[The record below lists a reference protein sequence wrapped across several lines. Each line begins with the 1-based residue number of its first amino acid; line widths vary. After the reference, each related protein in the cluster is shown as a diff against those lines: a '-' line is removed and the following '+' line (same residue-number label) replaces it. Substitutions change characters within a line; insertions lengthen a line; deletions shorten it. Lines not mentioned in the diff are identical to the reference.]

1 MSIPNSGLI
10 TETNRQYYEGAQG
23 FIVVNENTGAGP
35 PIPTS
40 SFTTTFNTDLIFGSD
55 DPNNPDYA
63 LNNFKLYT
71 SPNGFPGTF
80 TEVLGS
86 SVFPFDKY
94 DVVGNTIYNINPQD
108 FGLGTYVVVQ
118 LKTLDGGNYG
128 IPSNPNSYAYGDTVE
143 ENYGSYA
150 YTKLNDVINNFMVAY
165 VGQDKLIPNVKRTD
179 VIFHAKRSLQE
190 FSYDTLKSIKSQE
203 LTIPPSLSLVLP
215 QDYVNYV
222 KISWIDASGVK
233 HPVYPTNNLTIAP
246 YENLLQ
252 DTRGIPIQ
260 DNFGSNIETESLTE
274 RRWKNN
280 DLYLANNNFNQ
291 SGTGFGNGY
300 DNWLWH
306 GYFGQRYGLDPQYAN
321 DNGYFTINDR
331 EGKISFSSGMVGR
344 LVVIEYVSDGL
355 AYDLDTR
362 VPKLAEEAMYAHI
375 IHAILSLRSNQPE
388 YIVQRLKQEKNAK
401 LRNAKIRL
409 SNIKLEEITQVL
421 RGQSKWIKH

>member
-1 MSIPNSGLI
+1 MPIPNDGLI

-23 FIVVNENTGAGP
+23 FI
-35 PIPTS
+35 
-40 SFTTTFNTDLIFGSD
+40 TTLGQTAFAATFNTNLVFGGLNAW
-55 DPNNPDYA
+55 DPNDIDYA
-63 LNNFKLYT
+63 LNNFKLYYSST
-71 SPNGFPGTF
+71 GYPGSF
-80 TEVLGS
+80 NEYILS
-86 SVFPFDKY
+86 YSVS
-94 DVVGNTIYNINPQD
+94 NNIIT
-108 FGLGTYVVVQ
+108 LGTALPADYYVVIQ

-128 IPSNPNSYAYGDTVE
+128 TTLADMAYGNTVE

-150 YTKLNDVINNFMVAY
+150 YITLNDIINNFMVAY

-190 FSYDTLKSIKSQE
+190 FSYDTLRSIKSQE
-203 LTIPPSLSLVLP
+203 LNIPPSLSIVLP

-222 KISWIDASGVK
+222 KIAWIDASGVK
-233 HPVYPTNNLTIAP
+233 HPIYPTNNLTIDP
-246 YENLLQ
+246 YENPLQ

-260 DNFGSNIETESLTE
+260 DNFGNNIEGDSLTE

-280 DLYLANNNFNQ
+280 DLYVANNNVNQ
-291 SGTGFGNGY
+291 SWGDYGYGY
-300 DNWLWH
+300 DNWLWY
-306 GYFGQRYGLDPQYAN
+306 GYFGQRYGMDPQYAN

-331 EGKISFSSGMVGR
+331 EGKISFSSGMVGK
-344 LVVIEYVSDGL
+344 LIVLEYISDGL

-375 IHAILSLRSNQPE
+375 IHAIISLRINQPE